1 LLTDI
6 MAMATDTDR
15 TIGTIVRDLMEDI
28 SALFRSEIALL
39 KWELKD
45 TATKVGTGVGMFAGA
60 AFVALFGL
68 AFLFVTI
75 MLVLVRIGVPAWLSA
90 LIVTVVLFVVA
101 GVLALIGKK
110 KFAAAQFVPK
120 QSVEQVK
127 SDIETI
133 KADIARVRSR

>member
-1 LLTDI
+1 MTTFTTDSSK
-6 MAMATDTDR
+6 TL
-15 TIGTIVRDLMEDI
+15 GTIVKELMENI
-28 SALFRSEIALL
+28 STLFRSEIALL

-45 TATKVGTGVGMFAGA
+45 TLAKVGTGAGLFAGA
-60 AFVALFGL
+60 AFVALFGV

-90 LIVTVVLFVVA
+90 LIVTVVLFAAA

-120 QSVEQVK
+120 ESVEQIK
-127 SDIETI
+127 SDIHTI
-133 KADIARVRSR
+133 KADIDRVRSR

>member
-1 LLTDI
+1 MT
-6 MAMATDTDR
+6 TFTENGK
-15 TIGTIVRDLMEDI
+15 TVGTIVKELMENI

-45 TATKVGTGVGMFAGA
+45 TLAKVGTGAGLFAGA
-60 AFVALFGL
+60 AFVAIFGV

-90 LIVTVVLFVVA
+90 LIVTVALFSAA

-120 QSVEQVK
+120 ESVEQIK
-127 SDIETI
+127 SDINTI
-133 KADIARVRSR
+133 KADIERIRSR